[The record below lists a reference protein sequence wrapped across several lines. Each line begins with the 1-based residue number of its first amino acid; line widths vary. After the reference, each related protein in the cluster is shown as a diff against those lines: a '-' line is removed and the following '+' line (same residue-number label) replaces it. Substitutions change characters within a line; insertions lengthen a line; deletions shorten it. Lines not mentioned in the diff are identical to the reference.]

1 MIPPEFLPCAA
12 RRSPSDRT
20 RGGAAALERA
30 WQASRL
36 KKSKAEETFMA
47 QWIRFE
53 RNGRLE
59 FGTLQN
65 GEIVVHKGDMFAGAS
80 PSGER
85 VRLSDVRVSTPCD
98 PSKMIC
104 LWNNFHQLAAKN
116 DFKVPDEPLYF
127 LKAPNAYHPHGEPIR
142 RPQSYDGKIIYEGEL
157 GVVIGKQCSMVSEAE
172 APGYIFGYTCINDV
186 TAVDIL
192 KKNPTF
198 DQWVRAKSFDSFG
211 VFGPVIATGL
221 DPTQLRIRTILNGQE
236 RQNYPVSDMF
246 FPPYKLVSMVSRDM
260 TLMPGDV
267 IACGTSLGAGV
278 MKDASNV
285 IEISIEGVGT
295 LSNRFDQELP
305 SPYLL
310 GTPPQP
316 LRVCVVGAGAIGG
329 LVAAKLALAGNAVT
343 VVDLGVHLAAIKQ
356 NGLKLEWHDGKVETA
371 KVKAV
376 DKAADAGKQDL
387 VILAVKAHYLDQAA
401 RDIDAM
407 LGPDTIIMTV
417 QNGLPW
423 WYFQKLGGKYDN
435 KKLQTLDPTGVLT
448 QKIDANRLIGCVVY
462 PAAAVTAP
470 GVIHHVEGDRFPLG
484 ELDGKETERA
494 KRLHDVFVK
503 AGLQSRVLKD
513 IRSEIWLKAW
523 GNLSF
528 NPISALTHATL
539 VDICQFPETRHLAAK
554 MMEEAQAIAQKLGV
568 TFRVSIEKRIAGA
581 ESVGA
586 HKTSM
591 LQDVE
596 AGRSLE
602 TEALIGSVLEMARLT
617 ETPAPAIEAVYACVK
632 LLNKVM
638 LLEGAGVR
646 VAKAA

>member
-1 MIPPEFLPCAA
+1 
-12 RRSPSDRT
+12 
-20 RGGAAALERA
+20 
-30 WQASRL
+30 
-36 KKSKAEETFMA
+36 MA

-53 RNGRLE
+53 RNARLE
-59 FGTLQN
+59 FGTLQ
-65 GEIVVHKGDMFAGAS
+65 GDKIAVHKGNMFAGAS
-80 PSGER
+80 PTGET
-85 VRLSDVRVSTPCD
+85 VRLSEVRVATPCD

-142 RPQSYDGKIIYEGEL
+142 RPKSYDGKIIYEGEL

-172 APGYIFGYTCINDV
+172 AADYIFGYTCINDV

-211 VFGPVIATGL
+211 VFGPVITTDV
-221 DPTQLRIRTILNGQE
+221 DPTKLRIRTILNGQE

-285 IEISIEGVGT
+285 IEIAIDGVGA

-310 GTPPQP
+310 GAPPQP
-316 LRVCVVGAGAIGG
+316 MCVCVVGAGAIGG
-329 LVAAKLALAGNAVT
+329 LIAAKLALAGNTVT
-343 VVDLGVHLAAIKQ
+343 VIDLGPHLAAIKQ

-376 DKAADAGKQDL
+376 DKAAEAGKQDL

-401 RDIDAM
+401 RDIDAL
-407 LGPDTIIMTV
+407 LGPDTTIMTV

-435 KKLQTLDPTGVLT
+435 KKLQTLDPTGILT

-484 ELDGKETERA
+484 ELDGRETERA

-646 VAKAA
+646 VARAA